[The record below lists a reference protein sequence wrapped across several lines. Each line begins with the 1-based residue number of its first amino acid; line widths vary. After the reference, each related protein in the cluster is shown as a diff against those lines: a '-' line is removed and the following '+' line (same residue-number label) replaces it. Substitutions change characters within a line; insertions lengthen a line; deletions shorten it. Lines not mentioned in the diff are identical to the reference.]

1 MHSLITFKELAL
13 PADRAEKLGRR
24 ARFGRGVSVRVRAGY
39 FFLRAAR
46 GGTRAKK

>member
-24 ARFGRGVSVRVRAGY
+24 AHFGCGVSVRVRAAL
-39 FFLRAAR
+39 FLAR
-46 GGTRAKK
+46 GARVSVREK